1 MPVAPQRSQPF
12 RPLMDDRIE
21 LVLTV
26 RVELPNELIAVLRRI
41 AIPSPAAKRAE
52 SPPRRGD
59 QHPAAEKTWTEERK
73 EALRRLWTAGK
84 PIGEVRKLLEPLPGA
99 QLPSNMA
106 IAAYANVHL
115 GVFRPPGF
123 RRGSRRRSQSSPS

>member
-1 MPVAPQRSQPF
+1 
-12 RPLMDDRIE
+12 MDSIE

-26 RVELPNELIAVLRRI
+26 RVELPDELAALLRRL
-41 AIPSPAAKRAE
+41 AMPGPAAKRAE
-52 SPPRRGD
+52 RPPRHGD

-73 EALRRLWTAGK
+73 EALRRLWAAGK
-84 PIGEVRKLLEPLPGA
+84 PVGEVRKVLEHLPGTK
-99 QLPSNMA
+99 LPNNTA

-123 RRGSRRRSQSSPS
+123 RRGSSRRGPSSPP